1 MTTSSA
7 PSQPAVTASPPTEA
21 LDIMRRIVTAWA
33 DHDAEAFAAVFTED
47 ATMILPGQYR
57 KGRDQIR
64 DFMAA
69 GFAGPYRGTQVTGE
83 PLDFRYLAEDVA
95 LLLTVGGVLAPG
107 QREVS
112 AGQAI
117 RASWLLA
124 ERDGRWLLAA
134 YQNSPRE

>member
-33 DHDAEAFAAVFTED
+33 DHDAEAFAAAFTED

>member
-1 MTTSSA
+1 
-7 PSQPAVTASPPTEA
+7 
-21 LDIMRRIVTAWA
+21 MRRIVTAWA
-33 DHDAEAFAAVFTED
+33 DHDAEAFAAAFTED